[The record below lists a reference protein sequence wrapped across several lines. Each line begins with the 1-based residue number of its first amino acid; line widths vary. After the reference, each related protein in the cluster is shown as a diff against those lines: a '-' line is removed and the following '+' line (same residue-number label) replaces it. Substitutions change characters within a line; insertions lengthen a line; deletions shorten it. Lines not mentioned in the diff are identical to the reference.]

1 LDRNGVESTLGHK
14 MSLTVNFDD
23 TRPEDAA
30 LAGSLVLQRDP
41 SSQVS
46 RGSNE
51 LARLIV
57 GKLKLD
63 G

>member
-1 LDRNGVESTLGHK
+1 

-41 SSQVS
+41 SSHVS

>member
-1 LDRNGVESTLGHK
+1 
-14 MSLTVNFDD
+14 MSLTINFDD
-23 TRPEDAA
+23 SRPEDAT
-30 LAGSLVLQRDP
+30 LAGNLVLQRDP

>member
-1 LDRNGVESTLGHK
+1 